1 MCANGALAS
10 PPAKKKTRSANF
22 PRRGNGQK
30 GSAAFCLSWPQGT
43 AARRRDVWKCRGD
56 RVTVRAVYLRAF
68 LFFLS
73 AFTAAAQSDGSAL
86 GALKLLPKD
95 AAKRL
100 ARIEARDAAPVPE
113 RWYFIVYDPAL
124 PRGMREF
131 VVAGGKVAGSRELSQ
146 FAETVSPAEVVGGD
160 GVKIDSDRV
169 ARLAAMFATANGGRV
184 AAINFEL
191 ARDPAANA
199 PVWRAT
205 VLNPD
210 GDQLGVLA
218 VNAVKG
224 AILSHDGFENEPS
237 SDLLNAAQ
245 AGAGTASRNSAAGQK
260 GGASQ
265 PSAARVVRPSPTPRT
280 NLLKRFFGADG
291 AKPPRSAQ

>member
-1 MCANGALAS
+1 MRARRLTCA
-10 PPAKKKTRSANF
+10 PVNF
-22 PRRGNGQK
+22 P
-30 GSAAFCLSWPQGT
+30 SF
-43 AARRRDVWKCRGD
+43 V
-56 RVTVRAVYLRAF
+56 F
-68 LFFLS
+68 LALVS
-73 AFTAAAQSDGSAL
+73 VASAQSDGSAL

-100 ARIEARDAAPVPE
+100 ARIEARDAATVPE
-113 RWYFIVYDPAL
+113 RWYFIVHDPAL

-146 FAETVSPAEVVGGD
+146 FAETVSAAEIVGGD
-160 GVKIDSDRV
+160 AVKIDSDRV
-169 ARLAAMFATANGGRV
+169 ARLAALFASANGGRV

-191 ARDPAANA
+191 AKDPAANA

-224 AILSHDGFENEPS
+224 AILSHDGFENEPPS
-237 SDLLNAAQ
+237 ELLNAAQ
-245 AGAGTASRNSAAGQK
+245 AGAGASSRNPAAGQK

-265 PSAARVVRPSPTPRT
+265 PPAARTVRPSPTPKP
-280 NLLKRFFGADG
+280 NLLKRLFGADD
-291 AKPPRSAQ
+291 AKPPKSAQ

>member
-1 MCANGALAS
+1 M
-10 PPAKKKTRSANF
+10 
-22 PRRGNGQK
+22 
-30 GSAAFCLSWPQGT
+30 
-43 AARRRDVWKCRGD
+43 RGD
-56 RVTVRAVYLRAF
+56 RVTMRAVYLRAF

-73 AFTAAAQSDGSAL
+73 AFTAFAQSDGSAL

-100 ARIEARDAAPVPE
+100 ARIEARDAATVPE
-113 RWYFIVYDPAL
+113 RWYFIVHDPAL

-160 GVKIDSDRV
+160 ALKIDSDRV
-169 ARLAAMFATANGGRV
+169 ARLAALFATANGGRV

-191 ARDPAANA
+191 ARDAAANV

-237 SDLLNAAQ
+237 SELLNAAQ

-260 GGASQ
+260 GGTSQ
-265 PSAARVVRPSPTPRT
+265 TSAARAVRPTPTPKP
-280 NLLKRFFGADG
+280 NLFKRIFGADEG
-291 AKPPRSAQ
+291 KPKKSAQ

>member
-1 MCANGALAS
+1 MD
-10 PPAKKKTRSANF
+10 
-22 PRRGNGQK
+22 
-30 GSAAFCLSWPQGT
+30 
-43 AARRRDVWKCRGD
+43 DVWKM
-56 RVTVRAVYLRAF
+56 RARWLTCVSVNF
-68 LFFLS
+68 LGIFFLALVS
-73 AFTAAAQSDGSAL
+73 VATAQSEGSAL

-100 ARIEARDAAPVPE
+100 ARIEARDAATVPE

-131 VVAGGKVAGSRELSQ
+131 VVVGGKVACSRELSQ
-146 FAETVSPAEVVGGD
+146 FAETVSAAEVVGGD
-160 GVKIDSDRV
+160 GVKVDSDRV
-169 ARLAAMFATANGGRV
+169 ARLAVMFATANGARA

-191 ARDPAANA
+191 AKDPAANT

-205 VLNPD
+205 VLNSD

-237 SDLLNAAQ
+237 SELLNAAQ

-260 GGASQ
+260 GGSSQ
-265 PSAARVVRPSPTPRT
+265 MPAARAVRPAPTPRT
-280 NLLKRFFGADG
+280 NLLKRLFGADD
-291 AKPPRSAQ
+291 AKPPKSAQ